1 MLQILNTLS
10 TALLM
15 LMVLLLSVTAT
26 KNNEDKEARLQAL
39 NNVSDSLVSLF
50 ISLSIFVATIAL
62 LAFILRSS

>member
-15 LMVLLLSVTAT
+15 LMALLLSVTAT